1 MSATAQ
7 NSVTVKHDSFLP
19 SASNGPLNSS
29 PKGSEVVPPPM
40 GGIAGAK
47 AKLNKL
53 DITRRDI
60 LKFEVVNGEVLISTK
75 AGCKVLVRGRD
86 IDKKTEE
93 NDVVVFSDG
102 EVVSTDELIREL
114 PPPQP
119 SPSAQDLKEFNV
131 CRALKE
137 SSSSSLVIPSPVAS
151 PVGLSAVGKVG
162 IVAGSVGAVAFA
174 ESERRSNDTS
184 NPSFTALQSIRQFA
198 KDNTQSQ
205 PNPVGTFSYV
215 GTPPTKA
222 TYETAGVTGISD
234 KDIAAINDALA
245 TLAVTDESINTLA
258 KLQALVNV
266 VSAIIASTGGQLNA
280 GENLTANSLLMLGLT
295 SVNET
300 NLSGIRTSI
309 SAQSDE
315 TNVNTVGELQSLIDF
330 YNATSPTVALKV
342 NNSTAITNDASLT
355 VSDPASGAT
364 LLYSV
369 NGGAFSSTYTP
380 PTSQGQHTV
389 SVRQISR
396 EGYLGQI
403 TALPFT
409 YDTIA
414 PTIIDLSAIV
424 AGVQSAATVYVSQGG
439 IQPPLPA
446 RGGLPS
452 FLLPNITASS
462 DTDIAII
469 TFTSKGAIDPLDTL
483 ITQNNGFVKPFDT
496 RSTPIVFNQ
505 TIAGVNGVS
514 WRYDS
519 TNKLFAFSKS
529 DGSNF
534 SVSEVLAIEKG
545 LKFLTVAPLEADRTF
560 HLSHTD
566 AAGNVSQPAVIT
578 VKIDNV
584 KPTIDLIAATPNFKE
599 DAQFSYFNATH
610 ANIGKIVAPD
620 MAAASDNDISAIS
633 MVMGGSGADPAHDT
647 LVIGNRSLA
656 LDASTANGEN
666 QTIGSVS
673 GISWS
678 YVGKTLTFSKT
689 DSTEMV
695 ATDVQSI
702 EKALRFQI
710 SSGAGEGDRSFTFT
724 HIDHAG
730 NRSDG
735 ATVTFT
741 VDTLAP
747 SATLTTNA
755 NGIAAKSTEVGT
767 AYLVKD
773 SLAVT
778 QLNDILAAADDLWN
792 ATSINAV
799 NIDTSLDT
807 RNLSNGSYVLY
818 TSDRAGNLSTST
830 SNHVVL

>member
-7 NSVTVKHDSFLP
+7 NSVAVKHDSFLP
-19 SASNGPLNSS
+19 NASNDPLNSS

-40 GGIAGAK
+40 GGIAGVK

-75 AGCKVLVRGRD
+75 AGCKILVRGRE

-93 NDVVVFSDG
+93 SDVVVFSDG
-102 EVVSTDELIREL
+102 EVVRTDELIREL
-114 PPPQP
+114 PPAQP

-137 SSSSSLVIPSPVAS
+137 SSSSSLVIPSPVTS

-162 IVAGSVGAVAFA
+162 IVAGSVGGVAFA

-184 NPSFTALQSIRQFA
+184 NPSNTALQSIRQFA

-205 PNPVGTFSYV
+205 PTPVGTFSYL
-215 GTPPTKA
+215 GTPPSKT

-234 KDIAAINDALA
+234 KNIAAINDALA
-245 TLAVTDESINTLA
+245 TLAVTDESIYTLA
-258 KLQALVNV
+258 KLQALLNV
-266 VSAIIASTGGQLNA
+266 VGAIIASTGGQFNA
-280 GENLTANSLLMLGLT
+280 GENLTVNSLLMLGLT

-300 NLSGIRTSI
+300 NLKGIRASI

-315 TNVNTVGELQSLIDF
+315 TSVNSVAELQSLIDF
-330 YNATSPTVALKV
+330 YNAAPPTVALKV
-342 NNSTAITNDASLT
+342 NNSTAITNDASLS
-355 VSDPASGAT
+355 VSDPTSGAR
-364 LLYSV
+364 LLYSLD
-369 NGGAFSSTYTP
+369 GGTFSSTYTP
-380 PTSQGQHTV
+380 PTTQGQHTV

-396 EGYLGQI
+396 EGYLGQPS
-403 TALPFT
+403 ALTFT
-409 YDTIA
+409 YDTVS
-414 PTIIDLSAIV
+414 PSDIDLNSTVLEVQTNATLYV
-424 AGVQSAATVYVSQGG
+424 RKSGV
-439 IQPPLPA
+439 PLPA
-446 RGGLPS
+446 LIPKI
-452 FLLPNITASS
+452 NISN
-462 DTDIAII
+462 DGDIAR
-469 TFTSKGAIDPLDTL
+469 IDIAANGVTDKLDLLLSANSSLRVALGSESIAT
-483 ITQNNGFVKPFDT
+483 
-496 RSTPIVFNQ
+496 TPNQ
-505 TIAGVNGVS
+505 TIGGVSGVNWNYNGNS
-514 WRYDS
+514 
-519 TNKLFAFSKS
+519 KLLSFGKS
-529 DGSNF
+529 NGSNF
-534 SVSEVLAIEKG
+534 NDTEVQAIEQS
-545 LKFLTVAPLEADRTF
+545 LQFLTGSSLTTDRIF

-584 KPTIDLIAATPNFKE
+584 KPTIDLIAGNPNPKN

-610 ANIGKIVAPD
+610 AITGKIVTPD
-620 MAAASDNDISAIS
+620 MAASPDNDISAIS
-633 MVMGGSGADPAHDT
+633 VVMGGSGADPTHDT
-647 LVIGNRSLA
+647 LVIGNQLLA
-656 LDASTANGEN
+656 INASDANAEN

-673 GISWS
+673 GINWS
-678 YVGKTLTFSKT
+678 FTEKTLTLSKT
-689 DSTEMV
+689 DSTEM
-695 ATDVQSI
+695 AANDVQSI

-710 SSGAGEGDRSFTFT
+710 SGGAGEGDRSFTFT

-730 NRSDG
+730 NRSDT

-747 SATLTTNA
+747 SATLTNNA

-767 AYLVKD
+767 AYLVRD

-778 QLNDILAAADDLWN
+778 QLNDILVAADNFWN

-799 NIDTSLDT
+799 NIDTPLIT
-807 RNLSNGSYVLY
+807 TGLSSGRYVLY
-818 TSDRAGNLSTST
+818 TSDKAGNLSSAT
-830 SNHVVL
+830 NPLDVVI

>member
-7 NSVTVKHDSFLP
+7 NSVAVKHDSFLP
-19 SASNGPLNSS
+19 NASNDPLNSS

-40 GGIAGAK
+40 GGIAGVK

-75 AGCKVLVRGRD
+75 AGCKILVRGRE

-93 NDVVVFSDG
+93 SDVVVFSDG
-102 EVVSTDELIREL
+102 EVVRTDELIREL
-114 PPPQP
+114 PPAQP

-137 SSSSSLVIPSPVAS
+137 SSSSSLVIPSPVTS

-162 IVAGSVGAVAFA
+162 IVAGSVGGVAFA

-184 NPSFTALQSIRQFA
+184 NPSNTALQSIRQFA

-205 PNPVGTFSYV
+205 PTPVGTFSYL
-215 GTPPTKA
+215 GTPPSKT

-234 KDIAAINDALA
+234 KNIAAINDALA
-245 TLAVTDESINTLA
+245 TLAVTDESIYTLA
-258 KLQALVNV
+258 KLQALLNV
-266 VSAIIASTGGQLNA
+266 VGAIIASTGGQFNA
-280 GENLTANSLLMLGLT
+280 GENLTVNSLLMLGLT

-300 NLSGIRTSI
+300 NLNGIRASI

-315 TNVNTVGELQSLIDF
+315 TNVNTVAELQSLIDF
-330 YNATSPTVALKV
+330 YNATPPTVALKV
-342 NNSTAITNDASLT
+342 NNSTPITNDASLT
-355 VSDPASGAT
+355 VSDPTSGAK

-369 NGGAFSSTYTP
+369 DGGAFSSTYTP

-396 EGYLGQI
+396 EGYLGQPS
-403 TALPFT
+403 ALTFT
-409 YDTIA
+409 YDTVS
-414 PTIIDLSAIV
+414 PSDIDLNSAV
-424 AGVQSAATVYVSQGG
+424 AEVQTNVTLYVRKSGV
-439 IQPPLPA
+439 PLPA
-446 RGGLPS
+446 LIPKI
-452 FLLPNITASS
+452 NISN
-462 DTDIAII
+462 DGDIAR
-469 TFTSKGAIDPLDTL
+469 IDIAANGVTDKLDLLLSANSSLRVALGSESIAT
-483 ITQNNGFVKPFDT
+483 
-496 RSTPIVFNQ
+496 TPNQ
-505 TIAGVNGVS
+505 TIGGVSGVN
-514 WRYDS
+514 WNYDGNS
-519 TNKLFAFSKS
+519 KLLSFSKNN
-529 DGSNF
+529 GSNF
-534 SVSEVLAIEKG
+534 NDTEVQAIEQS
-545 LKFLTVAPLEADRTF
+545 LQFLTISTLATDRTF

-578 VKIDNV
+578 VKIDNL
-584 KPTIDLIAATPNFKE
+584 KPTIDLIDATPNLKE

-610 ANIGKIVAPD
+610 AITGKTIAPD
-620 MAAASDNDISAIS
+620 MAAASDNDISAVNV
-633 MVMGGSGADPAHDT
+633 VMAGSGADPAHDT
-647 LVIGNRSLA
+647 LVIGDQLLA
-656 LDASTANGEN
+656 IDTSTANAEN

-678 YVGKTLTFSKT
+678 YVGKTLTFTKT
-689 DSTEMV
+689 NTSEMV
-695 ATDVQSI
+695 ANEVQSI

-710 SSGAGEGDRSFTFT
+710 SSGGGEGDRSFTFT

-730 NRSDG
+730 NRSND

-741 VDTLAP
+741 VDTIAP

-755 NGIAAKSTEVGT
+755 NGITAKSTEVGT

-778 QLNDILAAADDLWN
+778 QLNDILVAAGNLWN
-792 ATSINAV
+792 ATPINAI
-799 NIDTSLDT
+799 NIDTTSDT
-807 RNLSNGSYVLY
+807 RDLSNGSYVLY
-818 TSDRAGNLSTST
+818 TSDRAGNLSAST
-830 SNHVVL
+830 FNHVVL

>member
-1 MSATAQ
+1 MTVTARKPIPLKYG
-7 NSVTVKHDSFLP
+7 SLMA
-19 SASNGPLNSS
+19 SASAEPLNNTLM
-29 PKGSEVVPPPM
+29 GSNVEPPPL
-40 GGIAGAK
+40 GGIADAK

-60 LKFEVVNGEVLISTK
+60 LKFEVVNSEIFISTK
-75 AGCKVLVRGRD
+75 AGCKVLVRGRELE
-86 IDKKTEE
+86 KKTEE

-102 EVVSTDELIREL
+102 EVVSTQELLSES

-137 SSSSSLVIPSPVAS
+137 SSSSLVVPSAVNA

-174 ESERRSNDTS
+174 EYERRSTDTANHS
-184 NPSFTALQSIRQFA
+184 GTALQSILKFA
-198 KDNTQSQ
+198 KDNIQSQ
-205 PNPVGTFSYV
+205 PTPVGTFSYV

-222 TYETAGVTGISD
+222 TYETAGITGLND
-234 KDIAAINDALA
+234 KNITAINDVLA
-245 TLAVTDESINTLA
+245 TLTVTDESINTLA

-266 VSAIIASTGGQLNA
+266 VGAIIASTGGQLTA
-280 GENLTANSLLMLGLT
+280 GENLTVSNLLMLGLT

-300 NLSGIRTSI
+300 NLSGIRASI

-315 TNVNTVGELQSLIDF
+315 STVNTVGELQSLIDF
-330 YNATSPTVALKV
+330 YNAAPPTVALKV
-342 NNSTAITNDASLT
+342 NNSTAITNDASLA

-369 NGGAFSSTYTP
+369 DGGAFSANYTP
-380 PTSQGQHTV
+380 PTSQGQHRV

-403 TALPFT
+403 TTLPFT
-409 YDTIA
+409 FDTIA
-414 PTIIDLSAIV
+414 PSSIDLSTNV
-424 AGVQSAATVYVSQGG
+424 AGIQSAATVYVSGG
-439 IQPPLPA
+439 IVSPLT
-446 RGGLPS
+446 GSVGLPS
-452 FLLPNITASS
+452 LLLNNIAAPS
-462 DTDIAII
+462 DSDIAII
-469 TFTSKGAIDPLDTL
+469 TFASKGVIDPLDTL
-483 ITQNNGFVKPFDT
+483 ITQNNGFAKPFDS
-496 RSTPIVFNQ
+496 RSTSIVFNQ
-505 TIAGVNGVS
+505 TIAGVNGVN
-514 WRYDS
+514 WQYDS

-534 SVSEVLAIEKG
+534 STTEVLAIEKG
-545 LKFLTVAPLEADRTF
+545 LKFLTAAPLEADRTF

-566 AAGNVSQPAVIT
+566 AAGNVSQSAVIT

-610 ANIGKIVAPD
+610 AITGKTVAPD
-620 MAAASDNDISAIS
+620 MAVASDNDISAIS
-633 MVMGGSGADPAHDT
+633 VVMGGSGADPAHDT
-647 LVIGNRSLA
+647 LVIGDRSLT

-666 QTIGSVS
+666 QTIGSVG

-678 YVGKTLTFSKT
+678 YVGKTLTFTKT
-689 DSTEMV
+689 DTSEMV
-695 ATDVQSI
+695 AADVQSI

-778 QLNDILAAADDLWN
+778 QLNDILVAADDLWN

-807 RNLSNGSYVLY
+807 GNLSNGSYVLY
-818 TSDRAGNLSTST
+818 TSDRAGNLSAST

>member
-7 NSVTVKHDSFLP
+7 NSVALKHDSFLP

-29 PKGSEVVPPPM
+29 PKGSEVPPPT

-93 NDVVVFSDG
+93 HDVVVFSDG

-114 PPPQP
+114 PPSQP

-131 CRALKE
+131 CRAFKE

-162 IVAGSVGAVAFA
+162 IVAGSVGAVAFV

-215 GTPPTKA
+215 GIPPTKA
-222 TYETAGVTGISD
+222 TYETAGVIGISD
-234 KDIAAINDALA
+234 KNIAAINDALA

-266 VSAIIASTGGQLNA
+266 VGAIIASTGGQLTA
-280 GENLTANSLLMLGLT
+280 GENLTVNSLLMLGLT

-300 NLSGIRTSI
+300 NLIGIRASI

-315 TNVNTVGELQSLIDF
+315 TNVKTVAELQSLIDF
-330 YNATSPTVALKV
+330 YNAAPPTLALKV
-342 NNSTAITNDASLT
+342 NSSTAITNDTSLT
-355 VSDPASGAT
+355 VSDPTSGAK

-369 NGGAFSSTYTP
+369 DGGAFSSTYTP
-380 PTSQGQHTV
+380 PTAQGQHTV

-403 TALPFT
+403 TALSFT

-414 PTIIDLSAIV
+414 PSTIDLSTFV
-424 AGVQSAATVYVSQGG
+424 AGVQSAVTVYVSKGG
-439 IQPPLPA
+439 IQQPQPA

-452 FLLPNITASS
+452 LLLPNITAPS
-462 DTDIAII
+462 DTDVAII
-469 TFTSKGAIDPLDTL
+469 TFASKGAIDPSDTL
-483 ITQNNGFVKPFDT
+483 ITQDNGFVKPFDE
-496 RSTPIVFNQ
+496 RSTPNVFNQ
-505 TIAGVNGVS
+505 TIAGVNGVN

-529 DGSNF
+529 DGSKF

-545 LKFLTVAPLEADRTF
+545 LKFLTVAPLETDRTF

-584 KPTIDLIAATPNFKE
+584 KPTIDLIAGNPNPKN

-610 ANIGKIVAPD
+610 AITGKIVTPD
-620 MAAASDNDISAIS
+620 MAASPDNDISAIS
-633 MVMGGSGADPAHDT
+633 VVMGGSGADPTHDT
-647 LVIGNRSLA
+647 LVIGNQLLA
-656 LDASTANGEN
+656 INASDANAEN

-673 GISWS
+673 GINWS
-678 YVGKTLTFSKT
+678 FTEKKLTFSKT
-689 DSTEMV
+689 DTSEMV
-695 ATDVQSI
+695 ANDVQSI

-710 SSGAGEGDRSFTFT
+710 SGGAGEGDRSFTFT

-730 NRSDG
+730 NRSDT

-747 SATLTTNA
+747 SATLTNNA

-767 AYLVKD
+767 AYLVRD

-778 QLNDILAAADDLWN
+778 QLNYILVAADNFWN

-799 NIDTSLDT
+799 NIDTPLIT
-807 RNLSNGSYVLY
+807 TGLSSGRYVLY
-818 TSDRAGNLSTST
+818 TSDKAGNLSGAT
-830 SNHVVL
+830 NPLDVVI